1 MRLIIFTDF
10 TLVIVVKKNFQEL
23 FGCGVRLSLTRTSRG
38 MHHSPDFLSFKFE
51 VNNAMTVQTFT
62 RSRTMPRVFAH
73 NWRNDLHGHVS
84 QFQRVCQYENIFGLL
99 YVRMYS
105 LECTQEG
112 NELSR
117 EPPQGRD
124 SGVSRPEERSQT
136 RVIRDI

>member
-62 RSRTMPRVFAH
+62 YHA
-73 NWRNDLHGHVS
+73 
-84 QFQRVCQYENIFGLL
+84 
-99 YVRMYS
+99 
-105 LECTQEG
+105 
-112 NELSR
+112 
-117 EPPQGRD
+117 
-124 SGVSRPEERSQT
+124 SGVCAQLEERSPRSRLTIPT
-136 RVIRDI
+136 RLPVREYFWLALRQNVQP